1 MLPNPLH
8 PAIVHFPIVLVVLL
22 PFFAIG
28 ALWAIR
34 RGVAPRKAWA
44 LALVVAGA
52 LTLSAFVALR
62 TGDAQARRVGPVIGR
77 EVVEQHEEA
86 AERFLVLSGVLLL
99 IAGAGL
105 APGVVGRSA
114 RLVAAVGSLGLVVAG
129 VQVGRSG
136 GDLVYKHG
144 AASVY
149 ASAPGAPA
157 GARAPQAPGA
167 GAQSSTEDRD

>member
-8 PAIVHFPIVLVVLL
+8 PAVVHFPIVLVVLL

-34 RGVAPRKAWA
+34 KGVAPRKAWS
-44 LALVVAGA
+44 LPLVLAGA

-62 TGDAQARRVGPVIGR
+62 TGQAQEDRVGKVVPRGVIEG
-77 EVVEQHEEA
+77 HEEA

-114 RLVAAVGSLGLVVAG
+114 RLVSAAGAIALVVAG
-129 VQVGRSG
+129 VQVGASG
-136 GDLVYKHG
+136 GELVYKHG
-144 AASVY
+144 AARVY
-149 ASAPGAPA
+149 AATPDAASPAASVSQVPA
-157 GARAPQAPGA
+157 GAGA
-167 GAQSSTEDRD
+167 DEDRD

>member
-8 PAIVHFPIVLVVLL
+8 PAIVHFPIALVVLL

-34 RGVAPRKAWA
+34 RGASARKAW
-44 LALVVAGA
+44 LVPTAVAAA

-62 TGDAQARRVGPVIGR
+62 TGKAQGEKVEKVVSENVVGG
-77 EVVEQHEEA
+77 HEEA
-86 AERFLVLSGVLLL
+86 AERFLVLSGVLLVV
-99 IAGAGL
+99 AGAGL
-105 APGVVGRSA
+105 VGGVVGRSA
-114 RLVAAVGSLGLVVAG
+114 RLVSTAGALGLVIAG

-136 GDLVYKHG
+136 GELVYQHG

-149 ASAPGAPA
+149 AAAPGSAGTA
-157 GARAPQAPGA
+157 TGAAQGGARATEPA
-167 GAQSSTEDRD
+167 GNDD

>member
-34 RGVAPRKAWA
+34 RGANPIKAWTIPLV
-44 LALVVAGA
+44 LAAA

-62 TGDAQARRVGPVIGR
+62 TGQAQARKVGHVIGR
-77 EVVEQHEEA
+77 ELVEGHEEA
-86 AERFLVLSGVLLL
+86 AERFLILSGVLLV

-105 APGVVGRSA
+105 AKGVVGRSA
-114 RLVAAVGSLGLVVAG
+114 RLVASVGALGMVVAG
-129 VQVGRSG
+129 VQVGGSG
-136 GDLVYKHG
+136 GELVYKHG

-149 ASAPGAPA
+149 ATPAANAAGAPA
-157 GARAPQAPGA
+157 SAVEVG
-167 GAQSSTEDRD
+167 DKD